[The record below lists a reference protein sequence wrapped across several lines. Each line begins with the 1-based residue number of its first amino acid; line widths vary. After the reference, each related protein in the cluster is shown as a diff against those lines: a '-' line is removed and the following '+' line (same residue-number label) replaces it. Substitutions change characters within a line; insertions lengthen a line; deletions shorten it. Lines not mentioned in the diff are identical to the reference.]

1 MRSSQIICA
10 CITGPGPGAV
20 GGVRLSGAGSWSVAA
35 RIFSTWP
42 SEPQSHKAVF
52 GHLPTGD
59 DGLAL
64 PFSDGHGFTGEEAVE
79 FFIHGSPASIRALLD
94 LLMAEGARPAEPG
107 EFSLRA
113 FMNGRLDLAQAE
125 GVKMTVEAET
135 SAQLKLA
142 KGLREGALSSRVS
155 GVREELI
162 GVLAAIEAATDF
174 SEEAG
179 DLDVPLALQ
188 RLSSVLTGL
197 NNLQKE
203 GETSRIGLQ
212 GLRVALVGPPNAG
225 KSSLLN
231 TLLQQDR
238 AIVTNIPGTTRDTLE
253 ETLEI
258 HGLKVVLIDT
268 AGLRETDDLVE
279 RLGLE
284 RSRQAMAGADL
295 VWQLYDSS
303 LGWTEKDEEI
313 FKDQNGEVWVLAA
326 KADLVTGHPSRGIP
340 ISVVSQSGLDQLL
353 AKIKEF
359 APPPGAAAL
368 LPRHAGLLAASIAA
382 VMDSIESLNSPVPTD
397 LAAVPI
403 QAAIRILGEVTG
415 ETTPPDVITRI
426 FHDFCIGK

>member
-1 MRSSQIICA
+1 M
-10 CITGPGPGAV
+10 
-20 GGVRLSGAGSWSVAA
+20 GGIRLSGGGSWAVAS
-35 RIFSTWP
+35 RIFSAWP
-42 SEPQSHKAVF
+42 KEPQSHKAVF
-52 GHLPTGD
+52 GSLPTGD

-64 PFSDGHGFTGEEAVE
+64 PFADGHGFTGEEAVE

-94 LLMAEGARPAEPG
+94 LLMTQGARPAEPG

-125 GVKMTVEAET
+125 GVKMTVESET

-142 KGLREGALSSRVS
+142 KGLREGDLSHRISQL
-155 GVREELI
+155 REELI

-179 DLDVPLALQ
+179 DLDVPLALS
-188 RLSSVLTGL
+188 RLSHCHTNLI
-197 NNLQKE
+197 NLQNE
-203 GETSRIGLQ
+203 GETAKIGLQ

-231 TLLQQDR
+231 ALLQQDR

-253 ETLEI
+253 ETMEI

-268 AGLRETDDLVE
+268 AGLRETEDLVE
-279 RLGLE
+279 QLGLE

-295 VWQLYDSS
+295 VWQLYDSA
-303 LGWTEKDEEI
+303 LGWTENDE
-313 FKDQNGEVWVLAA
+313 KLLQSHSGEVWVIAA
-326 KADLVTGHPSRGIP
+326 KSDLVPGLPDKGIP
-340 ISVVSQSGLDQLL
+340 ISVVGTPGLDTLL
-353 AKIKEF
+353 EKVKSF
-359 APPPGAAAL
+359 SPPPGAAAL
-368 LPRHAGLLAASIAA
+368 LPRHKGLLSASIIA
-382 VMDSIESLNSPVPTD
+382 VSDSIECLQSPVPTD
-397 LAAVPI
+397 LAAVPV
-403 QAAIRILGEVTG
+403 QSAIRILGEITG